1 MFNYY
6 ERVKSRPEV
15 FNQLACEELLFVH
28 YKCPM
33 TARMW
38 DSKSQYNYL
47 QYLLSGKKAYH
58 TPGRSWLF
66 KAGDAFFVKRGACII
81 EKFFEES
88 LIIITF
94 FIPDCYLQA
103 FMRENNSLKTSP
115 GLSLRNNDLIIPL
128 HVNDI
133 MSGYIESVLPYFYTE
148 NKPSEILLELK
159 FREQLMTI
167 LTDPDNLDLKVYLQ
181 QLSSPQYDPFQ
192 QVMEANCMYNLS
204 LEDYAKMLNLSLSS
218 FKRHFVSVYRTSPGQ
233 WLQSQKLNNAYK
245 LLLNTNKPITDI
257 SFESGFENST
267 HFSHLFKKRF
277 GASPLHYRK
286 EESSSKI
293 S

>member
-1 MFNYY
+1 
-6 ERVKSRPEV
+6 
-15 FNQLACEELLFVH
+15 
-28 YKCPM
+28 M

-38 DSKSQYNYL
+38 DSKSQYNYF

-58 TPGRSWLF
+58 AHGHSWLF
-66 KAGDAFFVKRGACII
+66 KAGDAFFVKRGAYII
-81 EKFFEES
+81 EKFFEET
-88 LIIITF
+88 LCILTF

-103 FMRENNSLKTSP
+103 FMRENSSLKISS
-115 GLSLRNNDLIIPL
+115 GLSQQNNDLIIPL

-133 MSGYIESVLPYFYTE
+133 MNGYIESVMPYFYSE
-148 NKPSEILLELK
+148 NKPSESLLELK
-159 FREQLMTI
+159 FREALMII
-167 LTDPDNLDLKVYLQ
+167 LTDPDNLDLKAYLQ

-192 QVMEANCMYNLS
+192 QIVEANCLYNLS

-218 FKRHFVSVYRTSPGQ
+218 FKRHFVSVYKSSPGQ
-233 WLQSQKLNNAYK
+233 WLQTKKLNHSYK

-277 GASPLHYRK
+277 GASPLNYRK
-286 EESSSKI
+286 EECSSKI

>member
-6 ERVKSRPEV
+6 DKVKSRPEV
-15 FNQLACEELLFVH
+15 FNQLTVKELLFVH

-47 QYLLSGKKAYH
+47 QYVLSGKKAYH
-58 TPGRSWLF
+58 TPSHSWLF
-66 KAGDAFFVKRGACII
+66 KTGDAFFVKRGACII
-81 EKFFEES
+81 EKFFQEP
-88 LIIITF
+88 LVILTF
-94 FIPDCYLQA
+94 FIPDSYLQA
-103 FMRENNSLKTSP
+103 FMRENSLLKTSP
-115 GLSLRNNDLIIPL
+115 GFSQQNNDSIIPL

-133 MSGYIESVLPYFYTE
+133 MSGYIESVVPYFYFE
-148 NKPSEILLELK
+148 NKPPESLLELK
-159 FREQLMTI
+159 FREQLMTT
-167 LTDPDNLDLKVYLQ
+167 LTDPENLDLRAYLQ
-181 QLSSPQYDPFQ
+181 QLSSPEYNPFQ
-192 QVMEANCMYNLS
+192 QVMEANCLYNLS
-204 LEDYAKMLNLSLSS
+204 LEDFAKMLNLSLSS
-218 FKRHFVSVYRTSPGQ
+218 FKRHFVSLYKTSPGQ
-233 WLQSQKLNNAYK
+233 WLQTQKLNNAYK

-277 GASPLHYRK
+277 GASPLNYRK
-286 EESSSKI
+286 EEFSSNI

>member
-1 MFNYY
+1 
-6 ERVKSRPEV
+6 
-15 FNQLACEELLFVH
+15 
-28 YKCPM
+28 M

-58 TPGRSWLF
+58 RPGRSWLF

-81 EKFFEES
+81 EKFFEEP

-94 FIPDCYLQA
+94 FIPDSYLQV
-103 FMRENNSLKTSP
+103 FMRENRSLKTSF
-115 GLSLRNNDLIIPL
+115 GLSQQNNDLIIPL

-133 MSGYIESVLPYFYTE
+133 MSGYIESVLPYFYSE

-159 FREQLMTI
+159 FREQLMNI
-167 LTDPDNLDLKVYLQ
+167 LTDPANQDLRTYLQ
-181 QLSSPQYDPFQ
+181 QLSRPQHDSFQ
-192 QVMEANCMYNLS
+192 QIMEANCLYNLS

-218 FKRHFVSVYRTSPGQ
+218 FKRHFVSLYKTNPGQ
-233 WLQSQKLNNAYK
+233 WLQTQKLNHAYN
-245 LLLNTNKPITDI
+245 LLLNTNKAITDI